1 MSCTTLPQAVL
12 KGPVATKI
20 PHEHKHHGDVRVDNY
35 YWMKNR
41 DSEPVLTHL
50 KAENNYTQSVMQDT
64 EDLQE
69 KLYQEMRSRIKEDD
83 SSPPYKYGDYFY
95 YTRYETGKEYPI
107 YCRKLKSLDA
117 KEEITLDVNEIGKN
131 EKYIS
136 VGAVIPSPNHQIL
149 AYAVDTVGRYLFQ
162 VKFIDLKTG
171 KHLPDVLDAK
181 SGNFVWAND
190 NKTLFYTQKHP
201 ETLRQERVYRYKL
214 GSNKPEEIYYEKDE
228 IFSVRVHKTL
238 TKKYIILS
246 VGSFDSSEE
255 YILNADTPTEKF
267 QLFLAREKRH
277 EYSISDGGD
286 GFYIHTNWNAKNFR
300 LMKTDYFHFDKSK
313 WQEVVPHQEKV
324 YLQAVDIFKTHMV
337 LDERFDGLTQL
348 RVIDRQSQVSK
359 MIQFPDPTY
368 LVYPAYNLEY
378 EAESLR
384 YVYESMV
391 RPRTYLDYFYK
402 TDQSKTVKILEV
414 PNFSAENYKSERVW
428 ATAQDGTKIP
438 ISLIYRKDFVRDGS
452 RPLLMYGY
460 GSYGYSMDPYFS
472 AARLSLVDRGFVY
485 AIAHIRGGSEMG
497 RDWYDGGRMMNK
509 KNTFTD
515 FNSCTEYLV
524 HNKYGHP
531 QKVYAMGGSAGG
543 LLMGAVIN
551 LRPDLYK
558 GIVAGVPF
566 VDMLNSMLDP
576 TIPLTAPEYEQWGNP
591 NEKPAY
597 DYMKSYSPYDNVGPK
612 VYPNILAVTGYHDS
626 QVQYWEPMKWVAK
639 IRELQTGK
647 NLVLLKT
654 NMDAG
659 HSGASGRFEHLH
671 ETALEYAFFLKL
683 EGIR

>member
-1 MSCTTLPQAVL
+1 MSCTTLPPAPIA
-12 KGPVATKI
+12 KKI
-20 PHEHKHHGDVRVDNY
+20 PFEHKHHGDIRVDNY

-41 DSEPVLTHL
+41 DSEPVLTQL
-50 KAENNYTQSVMQDT
+50 KAENEYTDAVMKNT
-64 EDLQE
+64 SGLQE

-83 SSPPYKYGDYFY
+83 SSPPYKNGDYFY

-107 YCRKLKSLDA
+107 YCRKFKSLDA
-117 KEEITLDVNEIGKN
+117 KEEITLDVNVIGKN

-136 VGAVIPSPNHQIL
+136 VGAVIPSPNQQIL
-149 AYAVDTVGRYLFQ
+149 AYAVDTVGRFLFQ

-181 SGNFVWAND
+181 TGNFVWAND
-190 NKTLFYTQKHP
+190 NQTLFYTQKHP
-201 ETLRQERVYRYKL
+201 ETLRYERAYRYVL

-228 IFSVRVHKTL
+228 VYSVHVRKTL
-238 TKKYIILS
+238 TKSHIILHTS
-246 VGSFDSSEE
+246 SFDSSEE
-255 YILNADTPTEKF
+255 YLLDANNPQGKF
-267 QLFLAREKRH
+267 KIFSPREKKH
-277 EYSISDGGD
+277 EYNIIDGGD
-286 GFYIHTNWNAKNFR
+286 GFYIYTNWKAKNFR
-300 LMKTDYFHFDKSK
+300 LMKVDYSNWGRDQ
-313 WQEVVPHQEKV
+313 WQEVIPHDEQVFLEG
-324 YLQAVDIFKTHMV
+324 ADIFKTKIV
-337 LDERFDGLTQL
+337 LHERFQGLSRL
-348 RVIDRQSQVSK
+348 RIIDRSSRK
-359 MIQFPDPTY
+359 SELIHFPDPTY
-368 LVYPAYNLEY
+368 VVSSSVN
-378 EAESLR
+378 AEFETDRYR
-384 YVYESMV
+384 YVYESLV
-391 RPRTYLDYFYK
+391 RPRTHYDFMFSSH
-402 TDQSKTVKILEV
+402 QSQVVKVLEV
-414 PNFSAENYKSERVW
+414 PNFNSENYKSDRIW

-438 ISLIYRKDFVRDGS
+438 VSLIYRKDFVRDGS
-452 RPLLMYGY
+452 RPLLVYGY
-460 GSYGYSMDPYFS
+460 GSYGYSMDPHFS
-472 AARLSLVDRGFVY
+472 TARLSLVDRGFVY

-515 FNSCTEYLV
+515 FNSCTEFLV
-524 HNKYGHP
+524 QNKFAHP
-531 QKVYAMGGSAGG
+531 GKVYAMGGSAGG

-591 NEKPAY
+591 HEKVAY
-597 DYMKSYSPYDNVGPK
+597 DYMKTYSPYDNVGALA
-612 VYPNILAVTGYHDS
+612 YPNILAVTGYHDS

-639 IRELQTGK
+639 IREIQSGK

-659 HSGASGRFEHLH
+659 HSGASGRFEHLR

-683 EGIR
+683 EGVN

>member
-1 MSCTTLPQAVL
+1 MSCATIPQAVL

-117 KEEITLDVNEIGKN
+117 KEEITLDVNVIGKN

-136 VGAVIPSPNHQIL
+136 VGAVVVSPNHQIL

-228 IFSVRVHKTL
+228 VYSVHVRKTL
-238 TKKYIILS
+238 TKNYIILHT
-246 VGSFDSSEE
+246 GSFDSSEE
-255 YILNADTPTEKF
+255 YILDANNPSGQFKV
-267 QLFLAREKRH
+267 FLSREKKH
-277 EYSISDGGD
+277 EYNLDDGGD
-286 GFYIHTNWNAKNFR
+286 GFYIYTNWKAKNFR
-300 LMKTDYFHFDKSK
+300 LMKTEYAK
-313 WQEVVPHQEKV
+313 WNRDQWKEVIAHDDQV
-324 YLQAVDIFKTHMV
+324 YLEGVDIFKTKMV
-337 LDERFDGLTQL
+337 LQERFQGLTRL
-348 RVIDRQSQVSK
+348 RILDRNSQKSET
-359 MIQFPDPTY
+359 IQFPDPTY
-368 LVYPAYNLEY
+368 VVSSSINAEY
-378 EAESLR
+378 ETDRFR
-384 YVYESMV
+384 YVYESPV
-391 RPRTYLDYFYK
+391 RPRTHYDFLFGTY
-402 TDQSKTVKILEV
+402 QSQVVKILEV
-414 PNFSAENYKSERVW
+414 PNFNAENYKSERVW

-472 AARLSLVDRGFVY
+472 SARLSLVDRGFIY

-524 HNKYGHP
+524 QNKYGHP

-683 EGIR
+683 EGIH